1 MIIRAYGN
9 EKLPKAIALHPMMA
23 DGASMVKL
31 AGKLQEKYCIIAP
44 DLSGQGDDTGD
55 FESAE
60 KEADTLYTYLK
71 EKGWL
76 EIPLIYGASLGAAVG
91 LELLAKPGIK
101 AGTVVFDGCPL
112 YKNAFLIRPLL
123 TFVFLK
129 KHGKAVANPGISVE
143 RMTQIYGPLF
153 GPGMGKSFERM
164 SEKSI
169 RNIIAACS
177 KCAFHQYSAETEEH
191 LHFEYGSGD
200 SDLKG
205 AKKNLPKQ
213 YPAATLTVRDGYAH
227 CQYMSSLE
235 EAYGEVLKKYMEKD
249 GGVQNK

>member
-205 AKKNLPKQ
+205 AKKNLPKH

-235 EAYGEVLKKYMEKD
+235 EAYGEVLKKYIEKD